1 MSIIRG
7 VEYNKLNDLL
17 KDYDKRWR
25 LFFSLLS
32 SQDKE
37 LCEFIKTQDR
47 EKYNKIIE
55 VPVTYNKPDEYL
67 FKIAAIIN
75 SHSDL
80 IYHDYRF
87 KTIEEYGKKI
97 IKFSPKIDVYLRD
110 LLKNGLLL
118 EYMKWQ
124 KMDIEKPAMYK
135 KISEYMDIENKYAN
149 IGYFLCGFYF
159 NGNKNIKYNSK
170 IYKDYNHFVNS
181 IITDENINEVADSF
195 QKDCFIISWQIS
207 SNNDDLSIYE
217 RFLHVINM
225 FDEKKRT
232 YLKELKI
239 EKNIG

>member
-1 MSIIRG
+1 M
-7 VEYNKLNDLL
+7 L
-17 KDYDKRWR
+17 KKD
-25 LFFSLLS
+25 S
-32 SQDKE
+32 
-37 LCEFIKTQDR
+37 
-47 EKYNKIIE
+47 
-55 VPVTYNKPDEYL
+55 
-67 FKIAAIIN
+67 
-75 SHSDL
+75 
-80 IYHDYRF
+80 
-87 KTIEEYGKKI
+87 KKI

-118 EYMKWQ
+118 EYMKRQ

-159 NGNKNIKYNSK
+159 NGNKNIKYNGK

>member
-1 MSIIRG
+1 
-7 VEYNKLNDLL
+7 
-17 KDYDKRWR
+17 
-25 LFFSLLS
+25 
-32 SQDKE
+32 
-37 LCEFIKTQDR
+37 
-47 EKYNKIIE
+47 
-55 VPVTYNKPDEYL
+55 
-67 FKIAAIIN
+67 
-75 SHSDL
+75 
-80 IYHDYRF
+80 
-87 KTIEEYGKKI
+87 
-97 IKFSPKIDVYLRD
+97 
-110 LLKNGLLL
+110 
-118 EYMKWQ
+118 
-124 KMDIEKPAMYK
+124 MDIEKPAMYK

-207 SNNDDLSIYE
+207 SNNDDLSIYG